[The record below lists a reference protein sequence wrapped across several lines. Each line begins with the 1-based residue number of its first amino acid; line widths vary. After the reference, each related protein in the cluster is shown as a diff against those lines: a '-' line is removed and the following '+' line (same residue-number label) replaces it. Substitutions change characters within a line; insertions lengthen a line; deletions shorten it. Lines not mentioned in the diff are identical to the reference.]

1 MSRAPLC
8 GPRRVDPAQPRP
20 AATAGCT
27 RRALAWL
34 LLMSMAIATGTATA
48 QAAPAA
54 LAATAVTAA
63 TPAAAVKV
71 PQYRRV
77 VLPNGITLLLMPI
90 REVPL
95 IAFTAVVRAGAL
107 GDPAGQAGLS
117 ALAAALLEKGAGAR
131 DAFQFAD
138 AVADV
143 GGSLAAGA
151 GPESVTVG
159 GQFLARDRALMIE
172 LLADALLRPR
182 FDPAEFET
190 LRERR
195 VQLIKADKLW
205 MGVTIHSGDREFRV
219 PDHYPLNA
227 AGSRVDENGV
237 KYIRV
242 KGVRWYTNLD
252 HGRRHQKLPL
262 MTMADNI
269 KFSKHKEVHGTGYER
284 YCNFDALEVPFTD
297 AIPSDFDG
305 IMGVP
310 ITFLDRY
317 DPDQFEIIANGDDR
331 DEMEALGVPPLG
343 PEYVGNAGR
352 RKVGV
357 PSTKKAAYKRI
368 LIRHLKPTK
377 GKKK

>member
-1 MSRAPLC
+1 
-8 GPRRVDPAQPRP
+8 
-20 AATAGCT
+20 
-27 RRALAWL
+27 
-34 LLMSMAIATGTATA
+34 
-48 QAAPAA
+48 
-54 LAATAVTAA
+54 
-63 TPAAAVKV
+63 
-71 PQYRRV
+71 
-77 VLPNGITLLLMPI
+77 
-90 REVPL
+90 
-95 IAFTAVVRAGAL
+95 
-107 GDPAGQAGLS
+107 
-117 ALAAALLEKGAGAR
+117 
-131 DAFQFAD
+131 
-138 AVADV
+138 
-143 GGSLAAGA
+143 
-151 GPESVTVG
+151 
-159 GQFLARDRALMIE
+159 
-172 LLADALLRPR
+172 
-182 FDPAEFET
+182 
-190 LRERR
+190 
-195 VQLIKADKLW
+195 

-219 PDHYPLNA
+219 PEHYPLNA
-227 AGSRVDENGV
+227 AGWRVDGDGV

-242 KGVRWYTNLD
+242 KGVRWWTNLD

-262 MTMADNI
+262 MTMEDNI
-269 KFSKHKEVHGTGYER
+269 KFSKHKEVCGIGYER

-368 LIRHLKPTK
+368 LIRHRRPAK